1 MNFLH
6 MILCTSLFHDLLFDL
21 MFWFLN
27 VILIRIIIMNVLYR
41 VIVHQVGHLPRVVSL
56 SHKSHPN
63 ECLFKCIK
71 YFILYK

>member
-27 VILIRIIIMNVLYR
+27 VILIRIIIMNVLYNI
-41 VIVHQVGHLPRVVSL
+41 IVHEGGHLPRVTHLVGGF
-56 SHKSHPN
+56 
-63 ECLFKCIK
+63 CVVCIV
-71 YFILYK
+71 L